1 MSLPENEVQ
10 VEQLSHTYM
19 KGTPFQQEALHDVYF
34 HAKPGECVAIIG
46 HTGSGKSTLIQH
58 LNGLLLPQTGQVN
71 VLGLELSES
80 NRYSLSEIRRQVV
93 VLFQQPEDQLFE
105 KYVADD
111 IAYGPLQYGL
121 PKKEVIQRVKHAMD
135 FVGLPFETMRNRPI
149 YALSGGQKRKI
160 ALAGL
165 LALDPRVLVLDEP
178 TAGLDPMS
186 RQELLYKIKRLSRD
200 EGRTIIFVTHS
211 MEEVALLA
219 DRVYVLAGGSN
230 VADGTTREI
239 FANRE
244 LIHRYRIG
252 TPQSVELVHT
262 LIANGYDM
270 NSSTFGVEETV
281 VEVRK
286 LLHQEVG

>member
-1 MSLPENEVQ
+1 MSLPENAVQ
-10 VEQLSHTYM
+10 VEQLSYTYM
-19 KGTPFQQEALHDVYF
+19 KGTPFQHDALHDVYF
-34 HAKPGECVAIIG
+34 HAKSGECVAIIG

-71 VLGLELSES
+71 VLGHELSES
-80 NRYSLSEIRRQVV
+80 KRSLSEIRRQVV

-149 YALSGGQKRKI
+149 YALSGGQKRKV

-165 LALDPRVLVLDEP
+165 LALDPQVIVLDEP
-178 TAGLDPMS
+178 TAGLDPTS

-281 VEVRK
+281 AEVSK
-286 LLHQEVG
+286 MLYQEVG

>member
-1 MSLPENEVQ
+1 MSLPEYAVQ
-10 VEQLSHTYM
+10 VEQLSYTYM
-19 KGTPFQQEALHDVYF
+19 KGTPFQHDALHDVYF

-71 VLGLELSES
+71 VLGHELSES
-80 NRYSLSEIRRQVV
+80 KRSLSEIRRQVV

-149 YALSGGQKRKI
+149 YALSGGQKRKV

-165 LALDPRVLVLDEP
+165 LALDPQVIVLDEP
-178 TAGLDPMS
+178 TAGLDPTS
-186 RQELLYKIKRLSRD
+186 RQDLLYKIKRLSVD
-200 EGRTIIFVTHS
+200 EGRTIIFATHS

-219 DRVYVLAGGSN
+219 DQVYVLADGSN

-239 FANRE
+239 FADRE

-281 VEVRK
+281 AEVRK
-286 LLHQEVG
+286 LLHLEVG

>member
-1 MSLPENEVQ
+1 MSLSEYAVQ
-10 VEQLSHTYM
+10 VEQLSYTYM
-19 KGTPFQQEALHDVYF
+19 KGTPFQHNALHDVYF

-71 VLGLELSES
+71 VLDHELSES
-80 NRYSLSEIRRQVV
+80 KRSLSEIRRKVA

-149 YALSGGQKRKI
+149 YALSGGQKRKV

-165 LALDPRVLVLDEP
+165 LALDPQVIVLDEP

-219 DRVYVLAGGSN
+219 DRVYVLADGSN

-262 LIANGYDM
+262 LIENGYDLS
-270 NSSTFGVEETV
+270 SSTFGVEETV
-281 VEVRK
+281 VEISK

>member
-1 MSLPENEVQ
+1 MSLPEYAVQ

-19 KGTPFQQEALHDVYF
+19 KGTPFQHDALHNVYF
-34 HAKPGECVAIIG
+34 HARPGECVAIIG

-71 VLGLELSES
+71 VLGHVLSES
-80 NRYSLSEIRRQVV
+80 KRSLSEIRRQVV

-149 YALSGGQKRKI
+149 YALSGGQKRKV

-165 LALDPRVLVLDEP
+165 LALGPQVLVLDEP

-219 DRVYVLAGGSN
+219 DRVYVLADGSN
-230 VADGTTREI
+230 VADGATREI

-262 LIANGYDM
+262 MIANGYDM

-281 VEVRK
+281 AQVRK

>member
-1 MSLPENEVQ
+1 MSLPEFAVQ
-10 VEQLSHTYM
+10 VEQLSYTYM
-19 KGTPFQQEALHDVYF
+19 KGTPFQHDALYDVYF
-34 HAKPGECVAIIG
+34 HARSGECVAIIG

-71 VLGLELSES
+71 VLGYELSKS
-80 NRYSLSEIRRQVV
+80 KHLQSEIRRQVV

-121 PKKEVIQRVKHAMD
+121 SKKEVIQRVKHAMD

-149 YALSGGQKRKI
+149 YALSGGQKRKV

-219 DRVYVLAGGSN
+219 DRVYVLADGSN

-239 FANRE
+239 FAKRE

-281 VEVRK
+281 AEVSK

>member
-1 MSLPENEVQ
+1 MSLPENAVQ
-10 VEQLSHTYM
+10 VEQLSYTYM
-19 KGTPFQQEALHDVYF
+19 KGTPFQHDALHDVYF
-34 HAKPGECVAIIG
+34 HAKSGECVAIIG

-71 VLGLELSES
+71 VLGHELSES
-80 NRYSLSEIRRQVV
+80 KRSLSEIRRQVV

-149 YALSGGQKRKI
+149 YALSGGQKRKV

-165 LALDPRVLVLDEP
+165 LALDPQVIVLDEP
-178 TAGLDPMS
+178 TAGLDPTS

-200 EGRTIIFVTHS
+200 EGRTILFVTHS

-281 VEVRK
+281 AEVRK
-286 LLHQEVG
+286 MLHQEVG

>member
-1 MSLPENEVQ
+1 MSLPQYAVQ

-19 KGTPFQQEALHDVYF
+19 KGTPFQHDALYDVYF

-58 LNGLLLPQTGQVN
+58 LNGLLLPQAGQVN
-71 VLGLELSES
+71 VLGHELSES
-80 NRYSLSEIRRQVV
+80 KRSLSEIRRQVV

-149 YALSGGQKRKI
+149 YALSGGQKRKV

-165 LALDPRVLVLDEP
+165 LALDPQVIVLDEP

-219 DRVYVLAGGSN
+219 DRVYVLADGSN

-244 LIHRYRIG
+244 LIHHYRIG

-262 LIANGYDM
+262 LIANGYDLS
-270 NSSTFGVEETV
+270 SSTFGVEETV
-281 VEVRK
+281 VEIRK

>member
-1 MSLPENEVQ
+1 MSLPENAVQ

-46 HTGSGKSTLIQH
+46 HTGSGKSTFIQH

-71 VLGLELSES
+71 VLGHDLSES
-80 NRYSLSEIRRQVV
+80 KRSLSEIRRQVV

-149 YALSGGQKRKI
+149 YALSGGQKRKV

-219 DRVYVLAGGSN
+219 DRVYVLADGSN

-244 LIHRYRIG
+244 LIHHYRIG

-262 LIANGYDM
+262 LIANGYDLS
-270 NSSTFGVEETV
+270 SSTFGVEETV
-281 VEVRK
+281 AEIRK

>member
-1 MSLPENEVQ
+1 M
-10 VEQLSHTYM
+10 
-19 KGTPFQQEALHDVYF
+19 
-34 HAKPGECVAIIG
+34 AIIG

-58 LNGLLLPQTGQVN
+58 LNGLLLPQTGKVN
-71 VLGLELSES
+71 VLGHELSES
-80 NRYSLSEIRRQVV
+80 KRSLSEIRRQVV

-111 IAYGPLQYGL
+111 IAYGPLQFGL
-121 PKKEVIQRVKHAMD
+121 PKKEVIQRVRHAMD

-149 YALSGGQKRKI
+149 FALSGGQKRKV

-165 LALDPRVLVLDEP
+165 LALDPQVIVLDEP
-178 TAGLDPMS
+178 TAGLDPTS
-186 RQELLYKIKRLSRD
+186 RHELLYKIKRLSRD

-219 DRVYVLAGGSN
+219 DRVYVLADGSN

-262 LIANGYDM
+262 LIANGYDI

-281 VEVRK
+281 AEVSK
-286 LLHQEVG
+286 LLRQEVG

>member
-1 MSLPENEVQ
+1 MPENAVQ
-10 VEQLSHTYM
+10 VKQLSHTYM
-19 KGTPFQQEALHDVYF
+19 KGTPFQHDALHDVYF
-34 HAKPGECVAIIG
+34 HAKSGECVAIIG
-46 HTGSGKSTLIQH
+46 HTGSGKSTFIQH

-71 VLGLELSES
+71 VLGHDLSES
-80 NRYSLSEIRRQVV
+80 KRSLSEIRRQVV

-149 YALSGGQKRKI
+149 YALSGGQKRKV

-165 LALDPRVLVLDEP
+165 LALDPQVIVLDEP
-178 TAGLDPMS
+178 TAGLDPTS

-219 DRVYVLAGGSN
+219 DRVYVLADGSN

-281 VEVRK
+281 AEVRK